1 MTAFFREER
10 AHLEGKLEQQRQETT
25 DKLEQQRREIEE
37 QRRQIE
43 ELRLHDVRHRDKQLV
58 ALQARLETLHGAK
71 LLDEE
76 TLFLTEDAIADSD
89 DAATDRLIELSTKMI
104 SDRAFARQLQRK
116 KWL

>member
-1 MTAFFREER
+1 MDGHRDTGREALRPVSVTAFFREER
-10 AHLEGKLEQQRQETT
+10 AYLERKLEQQRQETM

-71 LLDEE
+71 LLD
-76 TLFLTEDAIADSD
+76 D
-89 DAATDRLIELSTKMI
+89 
-104 SDRAFARQLQRK
+104 QG
-116 KWL
+116 